1 MASEKCL
8 RPHEWPILEGYQK
21 DQDRSV
27 SRIFDELQL
36 RRCNMG
42 LPALGRKWFIKDF
55 CHTVCCASNGKIGSR
70 FRLPENRNRYTFG
83 IQVEESVSVENVE
96 PRAIEVVEQ
105 KEEVESLSDLL
116 TEDHDRVDVKSR
128 IIFCLRW
135 LKQHGATDTFRDFYT
150 IGGYKKTIA
159 EITAKRLHSLGL
171 IKKANKKRYAEF
183 DWLKISEA
191 FPEIDVPDENEHAEW
206 KQTAKKSKQEVK
218 STPVIPVEKPRKPTM
233 SDKMRDWLFNS
244 EHAQNQITLSEIVN
258 QLRIFGDKEGYLN
271 GKNFLND
278 WLDKGIVKRV
288 YGTEAYEI
296 VGEGLG
302 SIRNIIEKRV
312 DATEE
317 LKRAMGL
324 TPQKRPQESKPLQQL
339 NFQTGMF
346 VIRLAGKEF
355 EIRNNS
361 NSKVSLTIENQRVIL
376 VIQ

>member
-21 DQDRSV
+21 DQERSV
-27 SRIFDELQL
+27 SRIFDELQG

-183 DWLKISEA
+183 DWSKISEA

-206 KQTAKKSKQEVK
+206 KQTAKK
-218 STPVIPVEKPRKPTM
+218 
-233 SDKMRDWLFNS
+233 LFNS

-324 TPQKRPQESKPLQQL
+324 SPQKRPQESKPLQQL
-339 NFQTGMF
+339 NFQTGVF